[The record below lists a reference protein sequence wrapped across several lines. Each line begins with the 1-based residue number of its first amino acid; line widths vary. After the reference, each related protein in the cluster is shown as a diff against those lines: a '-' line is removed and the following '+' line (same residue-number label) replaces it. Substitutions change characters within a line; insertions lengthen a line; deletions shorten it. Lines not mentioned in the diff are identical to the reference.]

1 VAFKIRTSAAAITLT
16 LTISIV
22 SVLSASQFPA
32 FGLSRGTG
40 EPGSSAAQ
48 AGQPAAAF
56 KAPDAIDFRTANI
69 MSEGVRLHAELLSLK
84 SLAAKQLPTI
94 IMAHGW
100 GGTAA
105 NFRRDAIDLANA
117 GYLVITFDYR
127 GWGESDSRVI
137 LTKPAPPRPAGSKEA
152 MKFTAEVMEV
162 REVVDPLEQVTD
174 WFNVIHWAM
183 GEPMVDK
190 NRIGLRGSSYSGG
203 HVVYV
208 AARDPR
214 VKAIVSQVGS
224 LDSRPKAV
232 ALAGTIDDQTK
243 LAYEE
248 ATKRARGEIG
258 YPPPRARVIGNLQ
271 GGPIRDHLLR
281 YAPVEDA
288 PRLKCAALFI
298 VAEKEELFDNNDHAK
313 LAYDRM
319 PGPKKYVVVPGITHY
334 GIYTTERDRAIKLAI
349 EWFDQYLKK

>member
-1 VAFKIRTSAAAITLT
+1 MNRSYRLIVTAVALAVALT
-16 LTISIV
+16 FNV
-22 SVLSASQFPA
+22 HAKP
-32 FGLSRGTG
+32 RP
-40 EPGSSAAQ
+40 EPLPQ
-48 AGQPAAAF
+48 QPF
-56 KAPDAIDFRTANI
+56 KAPDTIDFRAANI
-69 MSEGVRLHAELLSLK
+69 MSEGVRLHAELFSLK
-84 SLAAKQLPTI
+84 TLAGKQLPTI

-105 NFRRDAIDLANA
+105 NFRPDSVALAAA
-117 GYLVITFDYR
+117 GYLVIAFDYR

-137 LTKPAPPRPAGSKEA
+137 LTGPAPVRREGLR
-152 MKFTAEVMEV
+152 FTAEVMEV
-162 REVVDPLEQVTD
+162 REVVDPLEETTD

-190 NRIGLRGSSYSGG
+190 NRVGLRGSSYSGG

-232 ALAGTIDDQTK
+232 SIAGAESDQVK

-248 ATKRARGEIG
+248 ATKRAHGELG
-258 YPPPRARVIGNLQ
+258 YPAPRARVIGNLQ
-271 GGPIRDHLLR
+271 GGPIRDKLLL

-288 PRLKCAALFI
+288 GKLKNCAALFI
-298 VAEKEELFDNNDHAK
+298 VAEKEELFDNKDHAK

-319 PGPKKYVVVPGITHY
+319 TGPKKYVEVPGITHY
-334 GIYTTERDRAIKLAI
+334 GIYTTAREQAIKLAI